1 MALPRGFLPTLALL
15 LGAVSVSGGCSATV
29 EPVAAPPEP
38 TREWQQPAGVTP
50 AVTYYSYEVVNAY
63 PHDERAF
70 TEGLT
75 FEDGFLYEGT
85 GLRGA
90 SSLRKVALETGAA
103 VASVALSDDYF
114 GEGVVVCGDRIV
126 QLTWKS
132 RVGFVYDRN
141 DFRLLRDFSFATEGW
156 GITFDGSRLI
166 MSDGTSTLYFL
177 DPETFEVEGRVD
189 VRDRGAA
196 LTGLNELEFI
206 DGLVYANVWP
216 TDRVA
221 MIDPGDGRVTGWL
234 DLSGLLAFR
243 PTTGRV
249 DVLNGIACDAAGD
262 RLFVTGKW
270 WPWLFEIKLVRD

>member
-1 MALPRGFLPTLALL
+1 
-15 LGAVSVSGGCSATV
+15 
-29 EPVAAPPEP
+29 
-38 TREWQQPAGVTP
+38 VTP
-50 AVTYYSYEVVNAY
+50 AVTCYSYEVVNAY

-85 GLRGA
+85 GQKGR
-90 SSLRKVALETGAA
+90 SSLRKVTLETGAV
-103 VASVALSDDYF
+103 VASVALPDDYF
-114 GEGVVVCGDRIV
+114 GEGVAVCGDRIV
-126 QLTWKS
+126 QLTWQS
-132 RVGFVYDRN
+132 GTGFVYDRS
-141 DFRLLRDFSFATEGW
+141 DFHLLRDFSFATEGW

-166 MSDGTSTLYFL
+166 MSDGTSTLHFL
-177 DPETFEVEGRVD
+177 DPQTFEVEGHVD
-189 VRDRGAA
+189 VRDRGVA
-196 LTGLNELEFI
+196 LTGLNELEYI
-206 DGLVYANVWP
+206 DGLVFANVWP
-216 TDRVA
+216 TDRIA

-270 WPWLFEIKLVRD
+270 WPWLFEIKLAQN

>member
-1 MALPRGFLPTLALL
+1 M
-15 LGAVSVSGGCSATV
+15 VD
-29 EPVAAPPEP
+29 
-38 TREWQQPAGVTP
+38 
-50 AVTYYSYEVVNAY
+50 AY

-70 TEGLT
+70 TQGFT

-85 GLRGA
+85 GLRGE
-90 SSLRKVALETGAA
+90 SSLRRVELETGVV
-103 VASVALSDDYF
+103 VASVSLPDDCF
-114 GEGVVVCGDRIV
+114 GEGIAVCGDRIV

-132 RVGFVYDRN
+132 RVGFAYDRS
-141 DFRLLRDFSFATEGW
+141 DLRLLRDFSFDTEGW

-166 MSDGTSTLYFL
+166 MSDGTSTLYCL
-177 DPETFEVEGRVD
+177 DPETFEAEGHVD

-216 TDRVA
+216 TDRIA
-221 MIDPGDGRVTGWL
+221 MIDPVDGRVTGWL
-234 DLSGLLAFR
+234 DLSGLLDSR
-243 PTTGRV
+243 PATGRV

-270 WPWLFEIKLVRD
+270 WPWLFEIRLVRN

>member
-1 MALPRGFLPTLALL
+1 LPTVALL
-15 LGAVSVSGGCSATV
+15 LATVSTTVGCSAAP
-29 EPVAAPPEP
+29 ESIAAPPEP
-38 TREWQQPAGVTP
+38 TREWQQPAGITL
-50 AVTYYSYEVVNAY
+50 AVTNYSYEVVNAY

-70 TEGLT
+70 TEGLA

-85 GLRGA
+85 GLKGG
-90 SSLRKVALETGAA
+90 SSLRKVALETGVA
-103 VASVALSDDYF
+103 VESVALSDDYF
-114 GEGVVVCGDRIV
+114 GEGIAICGDRVV

-132 RVGFVYDRN
+132 RVGFVYDR
-141 DFRLLRDFSFATEGW
+141 DDLRLLRDFSFATEGW

-177 DPETFEVEGRVD
+177 DPETFEVEGHVD
-189 VRDRGAA
+189 VRDRGAV
-196 LTGLNELEFI
+196 LTGLNELEYI

-216 TDRVA
+216 TDRIA

-234 DLSGLLAFR
+234 DLSGLLDSR

-249 DVLNGIACDAAGD
+249 DVLNGIAHDAAGD

-270 WPWLFEIKLVRD
+270 WPWLFEIRLVQD